1 MEGIELK
8 LSTKILTGLV
18 LGIIAG
24 ALLNAFLPGQ
34 VKSIDHYVLSPVGQ
48 AFIRI
53 IQFIVVPVVFTSLII
68 GLTSLQGTGKIGS
81 YTLKLLP
88 LYIITS
94 AVALAIGMVTAY
106 LLKPGTGVSITD
118 VGQGP
123 GKAQKSQSLVDW
135 LVSIVPTN
143 PFEALSTANLLQVI
157 ISAILIGVAMNLVK
171 EKAKPFLALV
181 ESVYSI
187 VEKILQIIL
196 KVAPLGVFALMAS
209 VIATQGFGVVNKL
222 IMYILGLIL
231 ALAIMGVVY
240 YLILLMV
247 GARPNNFFKSFFPSF
262 SLAFGTASS
271 NAALPVAMDNAG
283 NRYGMKRE
291 IASFALPF
299 GTALKR
305 DGAAI
310 LQGFNAL
317 FVAQFFDVHITASL
331 IIAVFVSALL
341 VSFSTAG
348 VPGAGII
355 MMTTV
360 LTAAGLPLEGIAIVA
375 GVDRLT
381 DGFRTALNVIGN
393 VANAAVID
401 RWNK

>member
-1 MEGIELK
+1 MEGKPLK
-8 LSTKILTGLV
+8 LSTKILAGLV
-18 LGIIAG
+18 LGIVAG
-24 ALLNAFLPGQ
+24 ALLNAFMPGQ
-34 VKSIDHYVLSPVGQ
+34 VKSIDHYVLSPIGQ

-81 YTLKLLP
+81 YTIKLLP

-106 LLKPGTGVSITD
+106 LLKPGTGVSIKE

-123 GKAQKSQSLVDW
+123 DAQKGQSLVDW

-171 EKAKPFLALV
+171 EKAQPFLALV
-181 ESVYSI
+181 KSVYSI
-187 VEKILQIIL
+187 VERILQIIL
-196 KVAPLGVFALMAS
+196 KAAPIGVFALMAS

-222 IMYILGLIL
+222 LMYILGLIL
-231 ALAIMGVVY
+231 ALAIMGVIY

-247 GARPNNFFKSFFPSF
+247 GAKPNHFFKSFFPSF

-283 NRYGMKRE
+283 DRYGMKRE

-317 FVAQFFDVHITASL
+317 FVAQFFDVPITASL
-331 IIAVFVSALL
+331 IMAVFVSALL

-360 LTAAGLPLEGIAIVA
+360 LSAAGLPLEGIAIVA